1 MVTWV
6 SFIFLL
12 IVCCRGLGMV
22 EVYELT
28 ISAYIAFYTSIY
40 IGERKWWK
48 SISFLLFFIL
58 SLCIPSVFILWGM
71 IAIVLFF
78 VDRKLS
84 LIPLFF
90 WFLEDME
97 IMPLTYNAI
106 IIEYLLLAIIIRNI
120 PKNISNYICLGIIH
134 LIIVFEVFTSI
145 YLGQETFIEYKN
157 YNVYGQG
164 ETFQRISGCSLS
176 RNSHHYNRTIRNRS
190 YGTSVPDSV
199 PGIVIYDI
207 DLQKKDKFAVPI
219 RLQQQTP
226 WNSQMYLGNQY
237 VLESIRSDGALYS
250 NIGIMLNNNTE
261 SKTLLA
267 RPMSFYNSL
276 PLIAKYKKTLYL
288 NDSDYFSSYL
298 ANYQKCLIKEL
309 VGGRNIRPFAIRFV
323 NFLCLLL
330 ISLLSVY
337 SKLTDKKSRMIQI
350 IWGIVSL
357 LCISAIYADRQ
368 EGEIRMVGNMLNSHE
383 NNGFDGVPKAINASG
398 YPYVVGNQ
406 KNKILVVKSGKQA
419 QWKGESIIVAE
430 SKAIIH
436 FENRTIKIGES
447 PLGITNGIIDS
458 RSINIDGNEKGSL
471 YRIKGVTI
479 IGTDSPAKI
488 QWKRFLK

>member
-1 MVTWV
+1 M
-6 SFIFLL
+6 
-12 IVCCRGLGMV
+12 CCRGLGMV

-28 ISAYIAFYTSIY
+28 ISVYIALCTSIY
-40 IGERKWWK
+40 IGERNWWK
-48 SISFLLFFIL
+48 SFSFLLFFIL
-58 SLCIPSVFILWGM
+58 SLCIPSVFVLWGM

-78 VDRKLS
+78 VDKKLS

-90 WFLEDME
+90 WVLEDME
-97 IMPLTYNAI
+97 IMPLTYSAI
-106 IIEYLLLAIIIRNI
+106 IIVYLLSAIIIKNI
-120 PKNISNYICLGIIH
+120 PKNIANFILVGIIP
-134 LIIVFEVFTSI
+134 LIIVIEGLTSI
-145 YLGQETFIEYKN
+145 HLRQETFIEHKN

-164 ETFQRISGCSLS
+164 ETFRRISGCCLS
-176 RNSHHYNRTIRNRS
+176 RNSHHYNRIIRNRS

-207 DLQKKDKFAVPI
+207 DLQEKDKFATPI

-267 RPMSFYNSL
+267 RPMSLKNSL
-276 PLIAKYKKTLYL
+276 PLITKYKNTLYL
-288 NDSDYFSSYL
+288 NDSDYISSYL

-309 VGGRNIRPFAIRFV
+309 VGGRNIRPFAIRFL

-330 ISLLSVY
+330 ISLLSIY
-337 SKLTDKKSRMIQI
+337 PKLSYKKNIMIQI

-357 LCISAIYADRQ
+357 LCISGIYADRQ
-368 EGEIRMVGNMLNSHE
+368 EGEIRMVGDILNSHE

-398 YPYVVGNQ
+398 YSYVVGN
-406 KNKILVVKSGKQA
+406 KKAKILVVKSEKQA
-419 QWKGESIIVAE
+419 EWKGEGMIVAE
-430 SKAIIH
+430 SKAIVH
-436 FENRTIKIGES
+436 LGNHTIKIGES

-458 RSINIDGNEKGSL
+458 RSINIDGDEKGSL
-471 YRIKGVTI
+471 YQIKGVTI